1 MVFHMF
7 SAAHCI
13 HSKNNDP
20 IPIRNLIIYTGVY
33 NLDYRYEANVQKF
46 LAKSIKLHPSWNA
59 DSERFDGD
67 IALIQLSG
75 FVTYSDFVRN
85 IPLPTEPYA
94 KADVNGYVVGYG
106 ISETRP
112 DHEVKPRRIKIPIVS
127 ENDCFNNH
135 PKFLSTLSRDTF
147 CAGKKGVATC
157 KFI

>member
-1 MVFHMF
+1 MF

-33 NLDYRYEANVQKF
+33 NLDNRYEANVQKF

-157 KFI
+157 KLN